1 MGGNSHPVPLTY
13 HEFFTLAYLALH
25 PDWVFS
31 KEQIYEAIFK
41 ENCIR
46 LEGRQWRGYRECGMQ
61 RAIGMSTGI
70 LYKTFLWE
78 GAYYGMIEAVI
89 GNVVGYI

>member
-46 LEGRQWRGYRECGMQ
+46 LEGR
-61 RAIGMSTGI
+61 
-70 LYKTFLWE
+70 
-78 GAYYGMIEAVI
+78 
-89 GNVVGYI
+89 